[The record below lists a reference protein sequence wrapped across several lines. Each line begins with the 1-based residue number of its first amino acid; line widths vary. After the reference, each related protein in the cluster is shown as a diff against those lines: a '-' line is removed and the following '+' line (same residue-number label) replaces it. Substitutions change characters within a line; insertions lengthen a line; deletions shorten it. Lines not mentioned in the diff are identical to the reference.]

1 MIITSSLSY
10 VKYSKRAEAPGRV
23 DRGVDQKDHPG
34 KSRRREKSKT
44 VQLFLYI
51 FNVETLQTDPSG
63 LFNSLRIR
71 GDERDQQLQQVVI
84 ITILNSRILLNTP
97 NRFFEGKMD

>member
-1 MIITSSLSY
+1 MSSTQ
-10 VKYSKRAEAPGRV
+10 KGRQRRAGSTGEP
-23 DRGVDQKDHPG
+23 DQKDHPG
-34 KSRRREKSKT
+34 KSRRRKKSKT

-97 NRFFEGKMD
+97 NHFFEGKMD